1 MTMGGASREAAVTCL
16 LTLLLTGHGTQN
28 VPTTLAGNGECR
40 FPGKQTEGTPWPL
53 QRILL
58 DELWQDTKGAGV
70 RVAVI
75 DSGVDDANP
84 QLSDAVDAAAGRD
97 FVGTT
102 DGTVDEAGHG
112 TKVAGIIAARPRAG
126 TGFVG
131 LAPEAVIIP
140 IRQTDGRTSGAT
152 DAMAEAI
159 DHAVAA
165 DARVVNISQDTS
177 RPLTPDSPLGRAVA
191 RAIAADVV
199 VVASAGNDGKDGR
212 RKNTYPAAFPG
223 VLAVAASDRNDE
235 RAPFSQ
241 SGGFVGVAAPG
252 VDVVSTVPGGG
263 QCVDSG
269 TSFSAPYVTGIAA
282 LLRAKYPTWKASE
295 VVDRIRRTAVRATDG
310 RDDELGWGVA
320 DPVRALEGTE
330 GEARR
335 TAPGSARPDPAPLSA
350 SETRRDRDARVA
362 TYAVAAGGLLVAL
375 VAGTCTVLRD
385 GRRLRCGG
393 RMR

>member
-1 MTMGGASREAAVTCL
+1 MIRGGLAASLLIGVFAA
-16 LTLLLTGHGTQN
+16 GHSG
-28 VPTTLAGNGECR
+28 PPLALAGNGECR
-40 FPGKQTEGTPWPL
+40 FPGQQTEGTPWPL

-58 DELWQDTKGAGV
+58 DELWQDTMGAGV

-84 QLSDAVDAAAGRD
+84 QLRDAVDAAAGKD
-97 FVGTT
+97 LVGTT

-131 LAPEAVIIP
+131 LAPEATIIP
-140 IRQTDGRTSGAT
+140 IRQTDGRSSGAA
-152 DAMAEAI
+152 DDMAAAI
-159 DHAVAA
+159 DHAIAQDA
-165 DARVVNISQDTS
+165 DVINISQDTS
-177 RPLTPDSPLGRAVA
+177 RPLSPDSPLGLAVS

-212 RKNTYPAAFPG
+212 VKNTYPAAFPG

-235 RAPFSQ
+235 RAAFSQ

-269 TSFSAPYVTGIAA
+269 TSFSAPYVAGVAA
-282 LLRAKYPTWKASE
+282 LLRAKYPQWKAEE
-295 VVDRIRRTAVRATDG
+295 VVARIQRTAVRPPGED
-310 RDDELGWGVA
+310 RDDEIGWGVA
-320 DPVRALEGTE
+320 DPVRAVT
-330 GEARR
+330 
-335 TAPGSARPDPAPLSA
+335 GSAQAPRRGSAPVAAAPLTPSDGPR
-350 SETRRDRDARVA
+350 ERDARVA
-362 TYAVAAGGLLVAL
+362 TYAVAAGALLVAL
-375 VAGTCTVLRD
+375 VAGTCTVMRD
-385 GRRLRCGG
+385 SRRRRGIG
-393 RMR
+393 